1 MVLLK
6 IAVEIKP
13 QKRTEFL
20 QAMQSLVLAAP
31 PEPGCLERVVYQR
44 LDDENAYCCLEVWD
58 SREKMTAHLR
68 TDRFKALLG
77 AVQVL
82 GEMKELS
89 QNMFFP
95 ADALEEGGAA

>member
-6 IAVEIKP
+6 IVVVIKP

-20 QAMQSLVLAAP
+20 QAMQSLILAAP
-31 PEPGCLERVVYQR
+31 PESGCIERAVYQR
-44 LDDENAYCCLEVWD
+44 IDDENAYCCLQVWE
-58 SREKMTAHLR
+58 SQEKMAAHIG

-89 QNMFFP
+89 QN
-95 ADALEEGGAA
+95 ALCPTEIET

>member
-20 QAMQSLVLAAP
+20 QAMQSLILAAP
-31 PEPGCLERVVYQR
+31 RELGCLERFVYQR
-44 LDDENAYCCLEVWD
+44 IDDENAYCCLEVWE
-58 SREKMTAHLR
+58 SQEKMVAHLN

-89 QNMFFP
+89 QNTLCP
-95 ADALEEGGAA
+95 TNVRVEA

>member
-1 MVLLK
+1 MILLK

-20 QAMQSLVLAAP
+20 QAMQSLILAAP

-44 LDDENAYCCLEVWD
+44 IDDENAYCCLQVWE
-58 SREKMTAHLR
+58 SQEKMAAHLS

-77 AVQVL
+77 AIQVL

-89 QNMFFP
+89 QN
-95 ADALEEGGAA
+95 ALYSANAKGEG

>member
-6 IAVEIKP
+6 IAVAIKP

-31 PEPGCLERVVYQR
+31 PEAGCLERVVYQR
-44 LDDENAYCCLEVWD
+44 IDDENAYCCLEVWE
-58 SREKMTAHLR
+58 SEEKISAHR
-68 TDRFKALLG
+68 CTDRFKALLG

-82 GEMKELS
+82 GEIKELK
-89 QNMFFP
+89 QNV
-95 ADALEEGGAA
+95 LC

>member
-6 IAVEIKP
+6 ILVAIKP

-31 PEPGCLERVVYQR
+31 PEPGCIERVVYQR
-44 LDDENAYCCLEVWD
+44 IDDENAYCCLEVWE
-58 SREKMTAHLR
+58 SEEKMAVHLC

-89 QNMFFP
+89 QN
-95 ADALEEGGAA
+95 ALCPTEAKSEG

>member
-6 IAVEIKP
+6 IAVAIKP

-20 QAMQSLVLAAP
+20 QAMQSLLLSAP
-31 PEPGCLERVVYQR
+31 PEPGCLERAVYQR
-44 LDDENAYCCLEVWD
+44 IDDENAYCCLQVWE
-58 SREKMTAHLR
+58 SQEKMAAHLS

-77 AVQVL
+77 AVQIL

-89 QNMFFP
+89 QN
-95 ADALEEGGAA
+95 ALCPTNAMDDGD